1 MHYKYD
7 IKGSTVD
14 REATM
19 KEKEKSHPTFK
30 DNDFV
35 NESRQI
41 NIGSEAKVAFME
53 KLTRDVEF
61 LTALK
66 IMDYSLLI
74 GIHDEKL
81 SLAKAYLS
89 DEVSDDQA
97 GSPATERK
105 AHFNGSDTE
114 GRTDSDQEDNLSPGE
129 GEEEADEGQLNLSS
143 PTPPGSP
150 FTADSTKVGIFG
162 IPSVAG

>member
-66 IMDYSLLI
+66 IMD
-74 GIHDEKL
+74 
-81 SLAKAYLS
+81 
-89 DEVSDDQA
+89 
-97 GSPATERK
+97 
-105 AHFNGSDTE
+105 
-114 GRTDSDQEDNLSPGE
+114 
-129 GEEEADEGQLNLSS
+129 
-143 PTPPGSP
+143 
-150 FTADSTKVGIFG
+150 
-162 IPSVAG
+162 